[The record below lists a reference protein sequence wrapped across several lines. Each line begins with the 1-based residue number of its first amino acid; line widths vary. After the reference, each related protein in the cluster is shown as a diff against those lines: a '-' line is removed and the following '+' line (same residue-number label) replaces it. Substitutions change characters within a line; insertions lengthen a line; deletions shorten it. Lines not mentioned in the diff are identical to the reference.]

1 MSWNI
6 ESDLKKALRSL
17 KNQGIS
23 VNEEQIPPD
32 GPVFFVNI
40 PPNGFALTQSQILKL
55 YEERQLDSL
64 GIKDFALREKT
75 NIESDIRSAL
85 ELVGNE
91 QLCAWTEQQIC
102 EYVNDHF
109 KRVHSIRQV
118 RTVLNRLAVSYRRS

>member
-1 MSWNI
+1 MRDALRAWGRRGILRRRRRKRRWRSSIDCAHRLIERSRTLSWNI

-64 GIKDFALREKT
+64 
-75 NIESDIRSAL
+75 
-85 ELVGNE
+85 
-91 QLCAWTEQQIC
+91 
-102 EYVNDHF
+102 
-109 KRVHSIRQV
+109 
-118 RTVLNRLAVSYRRS
+118 